1 LAYVLRRL
9 LLLGPTV
16 LGITLLCFALLHLA
30 PGDPAEL
37 VLAGGNT
44 DTEVSAEALERFRAA
59 YLFDQP
65 LWKQYLHYLG
75 PFDLSAEGHAWFGG
89 RGARP
94 FGGLLLFDF
103 KHELARPHVAIRD
116 ECLRR
121 LAVTVPH
128 AALALLLAYL
138 AALPL
143 GIASAVRARSRLERG
158 AAATVFALY
167 CVPVFWG
174 GLLLQLL
181 FGATGLDWLP
191 VLANVD
197 DEAGFLERL
206 RHGVLPVVALAYP
219 TFAYLSRHMRTGMLE
234 ALQADYVRTARAKGL
249 PEHMVL
255 LKHALPN
262 ALLPVATLF
271 AGVLPALIGGS
282 VVVETLFDLP
292 GMGRYAYEGLEQRDW
307 FIVLGTTTL
316 AGLATCVGV
325 LVSDLLTAAL
335 DPRIRH
341 GG

>member
-9 LLLGPTV
+9 LYLVPTA
-16 LGITLLCFALLHLA
+16 LGITFLCFALLHLA

-37 VLAGGNT
+37 ALAGGST
-44 DTEVSAEALERFRAA
+44 DAEVSAESLERFRAA

-89 RGARP
+89 SGAHP
-94 FGGLLLFDF
+94 WGGLAVLDF
-103 KHELARPHVAIRD
+103 KHELSRPQVAISD
-116 ECLRR
+116 ELLRR

-128 AALALLLAYL
+128 ALAALLLAYL
-138 AALPL
+138 VALPL
-143 GIASAVRARSRLERG
+143 GIAAALRPGTKLER
-158 AAATVFALY
+158 ASVALVFALY

-174 GLLLQLL
+174 GLLLQLA

-191 VLANVD
+191 VLARL
-197 DEAGFLERL
+197 EPGAGLFERL
-206 RHGVLPVVALAYP
+206 AHGVLPVVALAYP
-219 TFAYLSRHMRTGMLE
+219 SFAYLSRQMRAGMLE
-234 ALQADYVRTARAKGL
+234 ALAADYVRTARAKGL
-249 PEHMVL
+249 PERLVV

-262 ALLPVATLF
+262 ALLPVVTLF

-307 FIVLGTTTL
+307 FIVLATTTL
-316 AGLATCVGV
+316 AGFATCIGV
-325 LVSDLLTAAL
+325 LISDLLSAAL
-335 DPRIRH
+335 DARIRH

>member
-9 LLLGPTV
+9 LWLVPTV
-16 LGITLLCFALLHLA
+16 LGITLLGFVLLRLA

-37 VLAGGNT
+37 ALAGGST
-44 DTEVSAEALERFRAA
+44 DTEISAEAVARFRAA

-75 PFDLSAEGHAWFGG
+75 PFDLSPAGHAWFGG
-89 RGARP
+89 SGERP
-94 FGGLLLFDF
+94 YGGLLLLDLE
-103 KHELARPHVAIRD
+103 HELARPHIAVRD
-116 ECLRR
+116 EIARR
-121 LAVTVPH
+121 LAVTIPH
-128 AALALLLAYL
+128 AAAALLLAYL
-138 AALPL
+138 VALPL
-143 GIASAVRARSRLERG
+143 GIWSALRARGRLERG
-158 AAATVFALY
+158 AAAAVFALY

-174 GLLLQLL
+174 GLLLQLV

-191 VLANVD
+191 ALASAD
-197 DEAGFLERL
+197 AAAPFLERM
-206 RHGVLPVVALAYP
+206 RRGVLPVLALAYP
-219 TFAYLSRHMRTGMLE
+219 SFAYLSRQMRAGLLE
-234 ALQADYVRTARAKGL
+234 ALATDYVRTARAKGL
-249 PEHMVL
+249 SERLVV

-271 AGVLPALIGGS
+271 AGVVPALIGGS

-316 AGLATCVGV
+316 AGFATCLGV
-325 LVSDLLTAAL
+325 LFSDLLTAAL